1 MILFCMQDF
10 DTIVAASYAN
20 NWAEYLIQL
29 LGEDAAVA
37 VLIIL
42 WIDSTCA
49 TASCFM
55 SAQRVTFAISRDG
68 VLPCSRF
75 FRQLN
80 ANRTPL
86 HAAYLVLFLSIAI
99 TCAVIG
105 SEVAFSAITATATIA
120 TNFSYLIPIAARH
133 TVGRRAFRPAR
144 YNLGRWSTA
153 IGTVSCLYIMFQFAV
168 LLLPQEYP
176 VSAETLNYAPI
187 CIGIV
192 SVVSLAGWWLPCG
205 LGGRYW
211 FTGPKRTVEEE
222 DVQEVD
228 GTVGEKKS

>member
-1 MILFCMQDF
+1 MVLFCMQDF
-10 DTIVAASYAN
+10 DAIVNASYSN

-29 LGEDAAVA
+29 IGERAAIA
-37 VLIIL
+37 VLVIL

-49 TASCFM
+49 TTSCFM

-68 VLPCSRF
+68 VLPCSKY
-75 FRQLN
+75 FRKLN
-80 ANRTPL
+80 SRRTPL
-86 HAAYLVLFLSIAI
+86 HAAYLVFFLSVAI

-133 TVGRRAFRPAR
+133 TVGRDAFRPAR
-144 YNLGRWSTA
+144 YNLGKWSVL
-153 IGTVSCLYIMFQFAV
+153 IGTISCLYIMFQFVV
-168 LLLPQEYP
+168 LLLPQLYP
-176 VSAETLNYAPI
+176 VTAETLNYAPI

-192 SVVSLAGWWLPCG
+192 SLVSLAGWWAPFG

-211 FTGPKRTVEEE
+211 FTGPKRTIDDIGHESEEA
-222 DVQEVD
+222 VQE
-228 GTVGEKKS
+228 K